1 MLLWMWKF
9 VWNKMSKRLKKRMQK
24 KSKWVDLN
32 DLEMTLEWLFNKKS
46 SYWTQIKLNI
56 QLKLKD
62 EEKAEV
68 GFFFFKNHKNCKQNA
83 SRFKTDSITLWL
95 MDITGASM
103 IPDLPNF
110 PKVKPGIISKNREKL
125 TPLTLLVVKSLH
137 AQKFLMITKGTI
149 GEKIDGK
156 FRKIYPAVF
165 GFFNVV
171 YWFTYLKGK

>member
-1 MLLWMWKF
+1 MLRSNSKTKKKQRWVSSRHF
-9 VWNKMSKRLKKRMQK
+9 FTETESKM
-24 KSKWVDLN
+24 N
-32 DLEMTLEWLFNKKS
+32 F
-46 SYWTQIKLNI
+46 
-56 QLKLKD
+56 
-62 EEKAEV
+62 
-68 GFFFFKNHKNCKQNA
+68 
-83 SRFKTDSITLWL
+83 FKTDSITLWL

-110 PKVKPGIISKNREKL
+110 RKVKPGIISEKSQRNN
-125 TPLTLLVVKSLH
+125 PLVVKTL
-137 AQKFLMITKGTI
+137 LIILKGTI